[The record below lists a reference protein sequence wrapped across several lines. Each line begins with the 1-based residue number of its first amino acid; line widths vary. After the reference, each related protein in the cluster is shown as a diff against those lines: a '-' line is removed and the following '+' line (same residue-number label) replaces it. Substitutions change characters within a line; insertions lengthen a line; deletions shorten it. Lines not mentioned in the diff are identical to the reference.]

1 MIKFTRDNSRSF
13 KLLGKKGSGEDSA
26 SKKQGKIKWKFII
39 RVLSKPERIII
50 YVAILAVL
58 GALGW
63 LGWDFSW
70 QHIKTEP
77 KGGGHYIEGTAGE
90 PQYINPLY
98 SQGSDTDMDITRLV
112 FSSLMEYNRQ
122 QELVPDLAESYEVSE
137 DEKNYTFHLR
147 QNAYWHDGEQLT
159 ADDVVFTVQTIKNPS
174 YQSVLLGNFQDVA
187 IEKVDDFTVKFT
199 LTGESLSPFLKENTT
214 FGIIPKHIW
223 QEIIPANVLL
233 TEYNLSP
240 VGSGPYVFSEYKK
253 DKRSGIID
261 SYTLVKNNNY
271 HQESPFIDKITFK
284 FFDDYATAVNSYN
297 AGEING
303 ISYLPPEEKENI
315 SKKAQENITTY
326 NLKLPRYYALFFNQ
340 PKNSLLKSKEVRKAL
355 AYGTNREEIITQ
367 IFNGEGV
374 RIDSPILESFLGHNP
389 DSKKYEYDKDQ
400 ANNILNEDDWDDI
413 NEEGYRHDG
422 DTILE
427 FTITTTDQEEFYKLA
442 ELLQKQ
448 WKEIGVKVN
457 IEPIDPTELQTE
469 YIKPR
474 NYEILL
480 YGQLIGH
487 DPDPYSFWHS
497 TQRQDPGL
505 NLTSF
510 KDSTADDLL
519 ETARKTSKEEERIKK
534 YLHWQNIITEEL
546 PALFLC
552 SPTYAYAVD
561 KSVQGIE
568 LEYIT
573 VPSDRFAN
581 VTNWYMEISYKWEW

>member
-1 MIKFTRDNSRSF
+1 MIKFIRDNSRSF
-13 KLLGKKGSGEDSA
+13 RLSNKKDSGNEE
-26 SKKQGKIKWKFII
+26 KKRGKIKWKHLL
-39 RVLSKPERIII
+39 RVLSWPERIVI
-50 YVAILAVL
+50 YLAILAIL
-58 GALGW
+58 GAAGW

-77 KGGGHYIEGTAGE
+77 KGGGHYIEGAVGE

-98 SQGSDTDMDITRLV
+98 SQGSDVDMDITRLV
-112 FSSLMEYNRQ
+112 FSSLMKYNNQ
-122 QELVPDLAESYEVSE
+122 QELVSDLAESYEVSE

-159 ADDVVFTVQTIKNPS
+159 ADDIVFTVQTMKNPS

-187 IEKVDDFTVKFT
+187 VEKVNDFTVKFT

-214 FGIIPKHIW
+214 FGIIPEHVW
-223 QEIIPANVLL
+223 QEIIPANALL

-240 VGSGPYVFSEYKK
+240 VGSGPYLFSEYKK
-253 DKRSGIID
+253 DKKTGIID
-261 SYTLVKNNNY
+261 SYTLVKNNSY
-271 HQESPFIDKITFK
+271 HQEAPYIDKITFN
-284 FFDDYATAVNSYN
+284 FFDDYSSAVNSYN
-297 AGEING
+297 AGEVTG
-303 ISYLPPEEKENI
+303 LSYLPPEERENI
-315 SKKAQENITTY
+315 SKKAQKKIAYY

-340 PKNSLLKSKEVRKAL
+340 PKNTLLKSKEVRKAL
-355 AYGTNREEIITQ
+355 AFGTNREEIISQ

-374 RIDSPILESFLGHNP
+374 KIDSPILESFLGHNSE
-389 DSKKYEYDKDQ
+389 SKKYEYDKDQ
-400 ANNILNEDDWDDI
+400 ANNILHEDDWDEV

-457 IEPIDPTELQTE
+457 IEAIDPTELQTE

-480 YGQLIGH
+480 YGQLVGH
-487 DPDPYSFWHS
+487 DPDPYPFWHS
-497 TQRQDPGL
+497 TQRQNPGL

-510 KDSTADDLL
+510 KDPSADDLL
-519 ETARKTSKEEERIKK
+519 ETARKTSKEEERVKK
-534 YLHWQNIITEEL
+534 YLHWQNIIAEEL
-546 PALFLC
+546 PAIFLG

-573 VPSDRFAN
+573 VPSDRLAN
-581 VTNWYMEISYKWEW
+581 ATNWYMKVSYGWKW